1 MSKIKSAWEIA
12 LEKTEN
18 ISIDKEKLQRQENV
32 RRAMALAGGYLNYD
46 EEMTAEKIS
55 QDWQAIKD
63 LDGAREGLK
72 KTVLQNLTLPNEKVL
87 GDRYE
92 RLTTLLGLLTDSSA
106 AMSLMG
112 QIVGLC
118 KQYPDHQKQ
127 LMDQLKAHF
136 EPMLQEKAAKLRAQY
151 GQDVPVSLEND
162 QEFLKV
168 AQQQLDALAKQYN
181 QSLDEAKSRLEE
193 MI

>member
-118 KQYPDHQKQ
+118 KQYPDHQQ
-127 LMDQLKAHF
+127 PF
-136 EPMLQEKAAKLRAQY
+136 PEPYRNLHPSIPDADEIEYGAGADLPGPAQRAERYRAQFWI
-151 GQDVPVSLEND
+151 L
-162 QEFLKV
+162 
-168 AQQQLDALAKQYN
+168 
-181 QSLDEAKSRLEE
+181 
-193 MI
+193 